1 MAPKLDQLS
10 RQKRLR
16 ASCHN
21 IYCAF
26 RAFWQKRKAV
36 QCSQSIAWLYFGCRD
51 VTENMFALET
61 SELVTRKV
69 AFSRNED
76 AKKEYVQDLLEK
88 DGPLIY
94 KLIKNCQ
101 ANLYICGSVG

>member
-1 MAPKLDQLS
+1 
-10 RQKRLR
+10 
-16 ASCHN
+16 
-21 IYCAF
+21 
-26 RAFWQKRKAV
+26 
-36 QCSQSIAWLYFGCRD
+36 
-51 VTENMFALET
+51 MFALET